1 MSVRSPPFQRSN
13 QSVVTY
19 PNNSEYSSCILA
31 VRSDRCD
38 NIFSLL
44 LNTTYS
50 CFSFFYTKQK
60 CFILWFQCLLYLE
73 SFPVTCQ
80 RKTKQKSHILVMSF
94 TIESNGGKSILN
106 YYLITFSFNKR
117 SESFLYL
124 VARFWKLDAI
134 LALRSHLER
143 CHSNF
148 EITWINV
155 EISRQNL
162 EQFVT

>member
-1 MSVRSPPFQRSN
+1 MSALFG
-13 QSVVTY
+13 
-19 PNNSEYSSCILA
+19 
-31 VRSDRCD
+31 
-38 NIFSLL
+38 
-44 LNTTYS
+44 
-50 CFSFFYTKQK
+50 K
-60 CFILWFQCLLYLE
+60 
-73 SFPVTCQ
+73 
-80 RKTKQKSHILVMSF
+80 RKPKQKSHILVMSF